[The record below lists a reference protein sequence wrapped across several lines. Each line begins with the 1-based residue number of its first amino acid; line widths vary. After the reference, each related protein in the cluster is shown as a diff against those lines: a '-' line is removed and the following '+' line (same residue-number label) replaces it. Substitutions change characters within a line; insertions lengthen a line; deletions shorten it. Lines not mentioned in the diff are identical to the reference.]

1 MAVSTLYCCKRKK
14 GYIMQWYH
22 SKCAHGGRGLTLNEL
37 WNCGYWV
44 ICGNAA
50 VRKIIFHCVQCCRL
64 CGRLVEQKMAD
75 LPYCRVAFTFY
86 GVDIFGP
93 FIIKQRRS
101 QVKPYGA
108 MFTCMSGQA
117 VHIEITHSLDS
128 FLWHSSLH
136 SYLHWGAWLLEV
148 GVYKQ
153 SLIMAA
159 ISLPSQK
166 ISEILPLH
174 SDIIVVLSNK

>member
-22 SKCAHGGRGLTLNEL
+22 SKCAHGGRGLTLNE
-37 WNCGYWV
+37 WWSSGYWI

-75 LPYCRVAFTFY
+75 LHYCRVAEVPPFTFY
-86 GVDIFGP
+86 GVDMFGP

-108 MFTCMSGQA
+108 MFTCMSCQA
-117 VHIEITHSLDS
+117 VHIEITHSLDTDS
-128 FLWHSSLH
+128 FILALRR
-136 SYLHWGAWLLEV
+136 
-148 GVYKQ
+148 
-153 SLIMAA
+153 LIARSTSVQT
-159 ISLPSQK
+159 IC
-166 ISEILPLH
+166 
-174 SDIIVVLSNK
+174 DNGSNFIALTKKLDFTVTL